1 MQIQPQF
8 QTVGSLLAGRL
19 FHIPEYQRAYSWQTR
34 QREDLFADIRK
45 VHASGNDSTHFMAT
59 IVGLRR
65 NKRSIAADEFIEIEV
80 VDGQQRLTTIAILLK
95 GISKALRK
103 EDEKRADEIDSLLV
117 KGDELSLLLLQTNH
131 DLSHIFTDYIREGII
146 PSQKPQYTSD
156 RNLVD
161 AIQECEEFV
170 AKWTTT
176 VGGKLIDLFGTIKN
190 RLSVI
195 LHEIEDEGLVYTV
208 FEVLNSR
215 GLDVTWFDKLKS
227 LLMAIVFEYGD
238 EGSKKQTVKELH
250 KLWTGIYK
258 TIGLRQNLNPETVR
272 FAGTLQVSKSPNRP
286 LAEEDA
292 VHVLIAGC
300 GNSAKNVVRCTKWLL
315 SVTLAED
322 RLLANHRLAAVTKI
336 VQARLVAI
344 AVLLRKFSDRE
355 ERQILRSWENVTF
368 RIFGLAG
375 KDARQKVGDY
385 VRLAWGITNE
395 NLSSKEIVDEL
406 NKVGQNFPIS
416 AVIQELNGKDCYQ
429 GWTEQLR
436 YFLFRHEEYLAAA
449 AGQVINE
456 SQWSKIWADEP
467 SKSVEHIWPRSKG
480 SEDPTTKAVFVHRL
494 GNLMMLPPGV
504 NSKLQDKAPKDK
516 AAAYGSCGLLEAI
529 EVAKLVKKDKW
540 DRAAVEK
547 RERQLIKWATEEWQG

>member
-8 QTVGSLLAGRL
+8 QTVGYLLTGRL

-34 QREDLFADIRK
+34 QREDLFEDIKK
-45 VHASGNDSTHFMAT
+45 VHSSGNDSTHFMAT

-80 VDGQQRLTTIAILLK
+80 VDGQQRLTTITILLK
-95 GISKALRK
+95 AISKALRTV
-103 EDEKRADEIDSLLV
+103 DGNRAKEIDSLLV

-131 DLSHIFTDYIREGII
+131 DLSHIFTDYIREGTV
-146 PSQKPQYTSD
+146 PSQNPQYTSD
-156 RNLVD
+156 RNLVN

-170 AKWTTT
+170 KTWTKTAGRT
-176 VGGKLIDLFGTIKN
+176 LIDLFGTIKN

-238 EGSKKQTVKELH
+238 EGSKKETVKELH
-250 KLWTGIYK
+250 KLWTEIYK

-292 VHVLIAGC
+292 VNVLTEAC
-300 GNSAKNVVRCTKWLL
+300 AKSAKNVVKCTKWLL
-315 SVTLAED
+315 SVTQAED
-322 RLLANHRLAAVTKI
+322 RLLGNHRLDAVSKI

-344 AVLLRKFSDRE
+344 AVLLRKFPDEE
-355 ERQILRSWENVTF
+355 ERQILKCWENVTF

-385 VRLAWGITNE
+385 VRLAWSITNE
-395 NLSSKEIVDEL
+395 NLASQEIVDAL
-406 NKVGQNFPIS
+406 KKIGQDFQIKE
-416 AVIQELNGKDCYQ
+416 VIQELDGKDCYQ

-436 YFLFRHEEYLAAA
+436 YFLFRYEEYLAEI
-449 AGQVINE
+449 AGQSVNE

-467 SKSVEHIWPRSKG
+467 SKSVEHIWPRSRG
-480 SEDPTTKAVFVHRL
+480 SEDPATKAIFVHRL

-504 NSKLQDKAPKDK
+504 NSKLQDEKPKDK
-516 AAAYGSCGLLEAI
+516 AVTYDSCGLLQAI
-529 EVAKLVKKDKW
+529 EVAKLAKKDKW

-547 RERQLIKWATEEWQG
+547 RERKLIKWATEEWQD